1 MYMEAKVAVSGS
13 TLYVETPVT
22 LAFDPGSKFTAGLLR
37 EGAEAIDAFT
47 LALAYPDAGDPNAV
61 LDDHEALRAYT
72 DRITEQG
79 LTLWDKH
86 YAGKPVRVVIEAH
99 NRPRRGGRYGN
110 IPIRD
115 WVIPR
120 MVIAAVTSAFPGAV
134 ILPPQR
140 AGGRHKVSNG
150 GTGRPADYYPAVLIG
165 RRPTSWGLNEAHDRV
180 RDHEQAAY
188 TLAGLAELAAAGR
201 AA

>member
-1 MYMEAKVAVSGS
+1 VSQRVEVAGS
-13 TLYVETPVT
+13 TLHVDCPPT

-37 EGAEAIDAFT
+37 EGADAVDAFT
-47 LALAYPDAGDPNAV
+47 LALGYPEGPDRNAV
-61 LDDHEALRAYT
+61 LDDFEALRAYT
-72 DRITEQG
+72 DRITQAA
-79 LTLWDKH
+79 LDLWDAH
-86 YAGKPVRVVIEAH
+86 YQAKPVRVVIEAH
-99 NRPRRGGRYGN
+99 NRPRKGGRYGN

-120 MVIAAVTSAFPGAV
+120 MVIAAVTSSFPGAV

-140 AGGRHKVSNG
+140 AGGRHKPSNG
-150 GTGRPADYYPAVLIG
+150 GTGKPADYYPAALIG
-165 RRPTSWGLNEAHDRV
+165 RRPATWGPNEAHDHV

-188 TLAGLAELAAAGR
+188 TLAGLAELAAGR

>member
-1 MYMEAKVAVSGS
+1 VSGS
-13 TLYVETPVT
+13 TLDVITPVS

-37 EGAEAIDAFT
+37 EGAEAVDGFT
-47 LALAYPDAGDPNAV
+47 LALAYPEGPDRNAV

-79 LTLWDKH
+79 LALWDRH
-86 YAGKPVRVVIEAH
+86 YAGKPVRVVVEAAY
-99 NRPRRGGRYGN
+99 RPSTGKGRGR
-110 IPIRD
+110 IPLRD
-115 WVIPR
+115 WIVPKL
-120 MVIAAVTSAFPGAV
+120 VVAAITTCFPGAV
-134 ILPPQR
+134 ILPPQG

-150 GTGRPADYYPAVLIG
+150 GTGRLADYYPAALIG
-165 RRPTSWGLNEAHDRV
+165 RRPATWGPNEEPRGS

-188 TLAGLAELAAAGR
+188 TLAGLAELAAGR